1 MSILDNNIR
10 NGNFTS
16 SNIVELIKVGK
27 TGDFEAA
34 AMTYITECNYERFL
48 GESIDTE
55 FDAKPTSW
63 GLLMEQLVFAEIG
76 LEYVHCSNVTTQ
88 HPTIPFWVGS
98 PDGFKEIAERSV
110 YDFKAPFSKKSFVG
124 LVLPLYC
131 GLEGMEAMNAIRKGF
146 VHNGFKFPKHKDGEK
161 FYWQGVSN
169 CIINNC
175 NWFELIVYMP
185 MQKDLITINNLIA
198 DDPRYNWIKY
208 SPESVPY
215 LSDDSRIQSK
225 NIIRFEVPQSDKD
238 FLTAQVEKAG
248 KLLVER
254 FNSPTK

>member
-1 MSILDNNIR
+1 MSILNNTIR

-16 SNIVELIKVGK
+16 SNIVELTKITKSGEFD
-27 TGDFEAA
+27 TA

-48 GESIDTE
+48 GDSIDTE

-63 GLLMEQLVFAEIG
+63 GLLMEQLVFANIG
-76 LEYVHCSNVTTQ
+76 LEYTHCSNITTQ
-88 HPTIPFWVGS
+88 HPTIPYLVGS
-98 PDGFKEIAERSV
+98 ADGFKEIAERTV

-131 GLEGMEAMNAIRKGF
+131 ELTGFDAMTAIRKGF
-146 VHNGFKFPKHKDGEK
+146 TYNGFKFPKHKDGEK

-169 CIINNC
+169 CLINNC
-175 NWFELIVYMP
+175 NWFELIVFMP
-185 MQKDLITINNLIA
+185 KQKDLIEINNLIG

-208 SPESVPY
+208 NPESIPY
-215 LSDDSRIQSK
+215 LLDDSKFESK

-238 FLTAQVEKAG
+238 FLTSQVEKAG
-248 KLLVER
+248 KMLVER
-254 FNSPTK
+254 FNLTTK